1 MSFRSIKL
9 FIILAVVLA
18 AIWLGLDG
26 RGSAAA
32 SPTPGRLT
40 PAEQRG
46 KKIYLK
52 GEDEGGEI
60 TALLGGSDTEVPAST
75 FACVT
80 CHGLK
85 GEGTNEGG
93 LQAPT
98 LVWSALAAPATSA
111 LTRQERAAYTEATLV
126 RALRV
131 GLDASRGR
139 LHPGM
144 PRYRISDEQAANLVA
159 YLKKLGREVE
169 PGVSETTIKVGAA
182 LPMSGALAQVGE
194 DIKATISASFAEANE
209 RGDIYGRRF
218 ELVVEDSRGDLEGTR
233 AATRTLIERD
243 GVFALAGSYEPRE
256 GIAADEFLRQSEVPL
271 VGPVTLSPHL
281 TMPPNR
287 FVFYLLPTFDEQ
299 ARSLVDFIVAQS
311 PSAPNAPN
319 ERASVEPARGKD
331 RQSATVARKARAAVI
346 HVNGTLETGALVSL
360 QAQARLRSLQIVSEQ
375 SYEAGR
381 FNPARA
387 VETLARTRPE
397 YVFFFGGA
405 ADIVACAREMERAGL
420 KTSLVSSVMM
430 LGGGAFEL
438 PPSVA
443 ARTFLSYP
451 SALPNQE
458 DFAEFL
464 SVMQRR
470 GVPLRSPA
478 FQTIAY
484 AAAKTLIEATK
495 LSSRELSRHT
505 LIDALEGLRGYRTG
519 VVPPLS
525 FSPNRRV
532 GVEGSYVVGIDLVN
546 KRYTALSEQIIPRD
560 NN

>member
-9 FIILAVVLA
+9 FIILFAVLAVV
-18 AIWLGLDG
+18 WLGLDG
-26 RGSAAA
+26 RGRAAA
-32 SPTPGRLT
+32 LSTPDGLT

-46 KKIYLK
+46 KTIYLK
-52 GEDEGGEI
+52 GEDAGGEI
-60 TALLGGSDTEVPAST
+60 TALLGGSDMEVPATT
-75 FACVT
+75 FACAS

-85 GEGTNEGG
+85 GEGTSEGG
-93 LQAPT
+93 LQTPA

-131 GLDASRGR
+131 GLDSSRGR

-144 PRYRISDEQAANLVA
+144 PRYRMSDEQAANLVA
-159 YLKKLGREVE
+159 YLKKLGHEVE

-182 LPMSGALAQVGE
+182 LPLSGALAQVGQ
-194 DIKATISASFAEANE
+194 DLKATLSASFAEANE
-209 RGDIYGRRF
+209 RGDTYGRRF
-218 ELVVEDSRGDLEGTR
+218 ELVVEDSRGDIEGTR
-233 AATRTLIERD
+233 EAHRKLIEQAN
-243 GVFALAGSYEPRE
+243 VFALAGSYEPR
-256 GIAADEFLRQSEVPL
+256 GSVAADEFLRQSEVPL

-281 TMPPNR
+281 TLPPNR
-287 FVFYLLPTFDEQ
+287 FVFYLLPTFDQQ
-299 ARSLVDFIVAQS
+299 ARSLVDFIAAQ
-311 PSAPNAPN
+311 PFYGGAA
-319 ERASVEPARGKD
+319 VE
-331 RQSATVARKARAAVI
+331 SATMKDGQTAPAARKARVAVI
-346 HVNGTLETGALVSL
+346 YVNGQLETGALAAL
-360 QAQARLRSLQIVSEQ
+360 RAQARLRSLEIVSEQ
-375 SYEAGR
+375 SYESGR
-381 FNPARA
+381 FAPTRT
-387 VETLARTRPE
+387 VEMLARTRPE

-405 ADIVACAREMERAGL
+405 QEIVACARELERAQVNA
-420 KTSLVSSVMM
+420 SLVSSVMM

-443 ARTFLSYP
+443 ARTFLAYP

-470 GVPLRSPA
+470 GVALRSPA
-478 FQTIAY
+478 FQSIAY

-495 LSSRELSRHT
+495 LSTRKLSRHT
-505 LIDALEGLRGYRTG
+505 LVNSLEGLRAYRTG

-525 FSPNRRV
+525 FGPNRRV

-560 NN
+560 SK

>member
-1 MSFRSIKL
+1 MSNRSIKL
-9 FIILAVVLA
+9 FINAVAVLA
-18 AIWLGLDG
+18 ALWLGLGG
-26 RGSAAA
+26 RGSAASLA
-32 SPTPGRLT
+32 TPDGLT
-40 PAEQRG
+40 PAETRG

-52 GEDEGGEI
+52 GDDAETEI
-60 TALLGGSDTEVPAST
+60 TALIGGSDSELPAT
-75 FACVT
+75 AFACAT

-85 GEGTNEGG
+85 GEGTVEGG
-93 LQAPT
+93 LASPPV
-98 LVWSALAAPATSA
+98 VWSVLMAPDTSA
-111 LTRQERAAYTEATLV
+111 LTMRERTAYTEATLE
-126 RALRV
+126 RAIR
-131 GLDASRGR
+131 GALDPSGAR

-144 PRYRISDEQAANLVA
+144 PRYGMSDEQTANLIA
-159 YLKKLGREVE
+159 YLKKLGHEAE

-182 LPMSGALAQVGE
+182 LPLSGALAQVGQ
-194 DIKATISASFAEANE
+194 DLKATLAATFAEANE
-209 RGDIYGRRF
+209 QGDIYGRRF
-218 ELVVEDSRGDLEGTR
+218 ELLVADSRGDIEGTR
-233 AATRTLIERD
+233 EATRKLIEQD
-243 GVFALAGSYEPRE
+243 GVFALAGSYEPR
-256 GIAADEFLRQSEVPL
+256 GSMAADEFLQQSEVPL

-281 TMPPNR
+281 TLPPNR

-299 ARSLVDFIVAQS
+299 ARSLVDFIAAQS
-311 PSAPNAPN
+311 IN
-319 ERASVEPARGKD
+319 ERATGEPARGKD
-331 RQSATVARKARAAVI
+331 GQSAPLARKATAAVI
-346 HVNGTLETGALVSL
+346 YVNGELEAGALASL
-360 QAQARLRSLQIVSEQ
+360 RAQAHLRSLEIVSEQ

-381 FNPARA
+381 FNPART
-387 VETLARTRPE
+387 VEMLARTRPQ

-405 ADIVACAREMERAGL
+405 ADILVCAREMERAQL
-420 KTSLVSSVMM
+420 NASLVSSVMM

-495 LSSRELSRHT
+495 LSSRELSRPT
-505 LIDALEGLRGYRTG
+505 FVNALEGLRGYRTG

-532 GVEGSYVVGIDLVN
+532 GVEGSYVVGIDLIN
-546 KRYTALSEQIIPRD
+546 KRYTALSEQIVPRD
-560 NN
+560 SK

>member
-1 MSFRSIKL
+1 MSIRFIKL
-9 FIILAVVLA
+9 FILLVAVLA

-32 SPTPGRLT
+32 LSTPGGLT

-75 FACVT
+75 FACAT

-93 LQAPT
+93 LEAPS
-98 LVWSALAAPATSA
+98 LVWAALAAPGTSA
-111 LTRQERAAYTEATLV
+111 LTRQERAAYTEAALV

-131 GLDASRGR
+131 GVDPSRGR

-182 LPMSGALAQVGE
+182 LPLSGALAQVGQ
-194 DIKATISASFAEANE
+194 DLKATLAASFAEANE
-209 RGDIYGRRF
+209 HGDTYGRRF
-218 ELVVEDSRGDLEGTR
+218 ELLVEDSRGDIAGTR
-233 AATRTLIERD
+233 AAHRKLIEQGD
-243 GVFALAGSYEPRE
+243 VFALAGSYEPR
-256 GIAADEFLRQSEVPL
+256 GSVAADEFLRQSEVPL
-271 VGPVTLSPHL
+271 VGPVTLSPYL
-281 TMPPNR
+281 TLPPNR
-287 FVFYLLPTFDEQ
+287 FVFYLLPTFDDQ
-299 ARSLVDFIVAQS
+299 ARSLVDFIAAQS
-311 PSAPNAPN
+311 PNGRATGESARVKEGQIAP
-319 ERASVEPARGKD
+319 
-331 RQSATVARKARAAVI
+331 VARKARVAVI
-346 HVNGTLETGALVSL
+346 HVNGELETAALAAL
-360 QAQARLRSLQIVSEQ
+360 RAQARLRSLEIVSEQ
-375 SYEAGR
+375 NYEAGR
-381 FNPARA
+381 FAPARA
-387 VETLARTRPE
+387 VEMLARARPE

-405 ADIVACAREMERAGL
+405 QDIVACAREMERAHVNA
-420 KTSLVSSVMM
+420 SLVSSVMM

-438 PPSVA
+438 PPPVA
-443 ARTFLSYP
+443 ARTFLAYP
-451 SALPNQE
+451 SALPTQE

-478 FQTIAY
+478 LQSIAY

-495 LSSRELSRHT
+495 LSTRELSRNT
-505 LIDALEGLRGYRTG
+505 LVDALEGLRGYRTG
-519 VVPPLS
+519 VVPPIS
-525 FSPNRRV
+525 FGPNRRV
-532 GVEGSYVVGIDLVN
+532 GVEGSYVVGIDLEN

-560 NN
+560 GK

>member
-32 SPTPGRLT
+32 LSTSAGLT

-60 TALLGGSDTEVPAST
+60 TALLGGSDMEVPAST
-75 FACVT
+75 FACAT

-93 LQAPT
+93 LQTPS

-111 LTRQERAAYTEATLV
+111 LTRQERVAYTEATLV

-131 GLDASRGR
+131 GVDASRGR

-144 PRYRISDEQAANLVA
+144 PRYRMSDEQAANLVA

-182 LPMSGALAQVGE
+182 LPLSGALAQVGQ
-194 DIKATISASFAEANE
+194 DLKATLAASFAEANE
-209 RGDIYGRRF
+209 RGDTYGRRF
-218 ELVVEDSRGDLEGTR
+218 ELVVEDSRGDSAGTR
-233 AATRTLIERD
+233 AAHRKLIEQGD
-243 GVFALAGSYEPRE
+243 VFALAGSYEPR
-256 GIAADEFLRQSEVPL
+256 GSVAADAFLRQSEVPL

-281 TMPPNR
+281 TLPPNR
-287 FVFYLLPTFDEQ
+287 FVFYLLPTFDDQ
-299 ARSLVDFIVAQS
+299 ARSLVDFIAAQS
-311 PSAPNAPN
+311 PNGRATGASARVKEGQIAP
-319 ERASVEPARGKD
+319 
-331 RQSATVARKARAAVI
+331 VARKVSVAVI
-346 HVNGTLETGALVSL
+346 HVNGELETAALVAL
-360 QAQARLRSLQIVSEQ
+360 RAQARLRSLEIVSEQ
-375 SYEAGR
+375 NYEAGR
-381 FNPARA
+381 FAPARA
-387 VETLARTRPE
+387 VEMLARTRPA

-405 ADIVACAREMERAGL
+405 QDIVACAREMERAHVNA
-420 KTSLVSSVMM
+420 SLVSSVMM

-438 PPSVA
+438 PPPVA
-443 ARTFLSYP
+443 ARTFLAYP

-478 FQTIAY
+478 FQSIAY

-495 LSSRELSRHT
+495 LSTRELSRHT
-505 LIDALEGLRGYRTG
+505 FVDALEGLRAYRTG
-519 VVPPLS
+519 VVPPIS
-525 FSPNRRV
+525 FGPNRRV
-532 GVEGSYVVGIDLVN
+532 GVEGSYVVGIDLEN
-546 KRYTALSEQIIPRD
+546 KRYTALSEQIVPSD
-560 NN
+560 GK

>member
-9 FIILAVVLA
+9 FIILVAVLA
-18 AIWLGLDG
+18 AVWLGLDV

-32 SPTPGRLT
+32 LSTPGGLT
-40 PAEQRG
+40 AAEQRG

-75 FACVT
+75 FACAT

-93 LQAPT
+93 LQTPS

-111 LTRQERAAYTEATLV
+111 LTRQERAAYTEAALV

-131 GLDASRGR
+131 GVDPSRGR

-144 PRYRISDEQAANLVA
+144 PRYRMSDEQAASLVA

-182 LPMSGALAQVGE
+182 LPLSGALAQVGQ
-194 DIKATISASFAEANE
+194 DLKATLAASFAEANE
-209 RGDIYGRRF
+209 RGDTYGRRF
-218 ELVVEDSRGDLEGTR
+218 ELVVEDSRGDIAGTR
-233 AATRTLIERD
+233 AAHRKLIEQGD
-243 GVFALAGSYEPRE
+243 VFALAGSYEPR
-256 GIAADEFLRQSEVPL
+256 GSVAADEFLRQSEVPL

-281 TMPPNR
+281 TLPPNR
-287 FVFYLLPTFDEQ
+287 FVFYLLPTFDDQ
-299 ARSLVDFIVAQS
+299 ARSLVDFIAAQS
-311 PSAPNAPN
+311 PNGRATDESARVKEGQIAP
-319 ERASVEPARGKD
+319 
-331 RQSATVARKARAAVI
+331 VARKASVAVI
-346 HVNGTLETGALVSL
+346 HVNGELETAALAAL
-360 QAQARLRSLQIVSEQ
+360 RAQARLRSLEIVSEQ
-375 SYEAGR
+375 NYEAGR

-387 VETLARTRPE
+387 VEVLARTRPE

-405 ADIVACAREMERAGL
+405 QDIVACAREMERAHVNA
-420 KTSLVSSVMM
+420 SLVSSVMM

-438 PPSVA
+438 PPPVA
-443 ARTFLSYP
+443 ARTFLAYP

-470 GVPLRSPA
+470 GVALRSPA
-478 FQTIAY
+478 FQSIAY

-495 LSSRELSRHT
+495 LSTRELSRNT
-505 LIDALEGLRGYRTG
+505 LVDALEGLRGYRTG
-519 VVPPLS
+519 VIPPIS
-525 FSPNRRV
+525 FGPNRRV
-532 GVEGSYVVGIDLVN
+532 GVEGSYVVGIDLEN
-546 KRYTALSEQIIPRD
+546 KRYTALSEQIVPRD
-560 NN
+560 GK

>member
-1 MSFRSIKL
+1 MNFRSIKL

-18 AIWLGLDG
+18 AIWFGLDG
-26 RGSAAA
+26 RGSSAA
-32 SPTPGRLT
+32 SASTPGGLT

-75 FACVT
+75 FACAT

-93 LQAPT
+93 LQAPA
-98 LVWSALAAPATSA
+98 LVWSALAAPGTSA
-111 LTRQERAAYTEATLV
+111 LTRQEREAYTEATLV
-126 RALRV
+126 RALRA

-144 PRYRISDEQAANLVA
+144 PRYRMSDEQAASLVA

-169 PGVSETTIKVGAA
+169 TGVSETTIKVGAA
-182 LPMSGALAQVGE
+182 LPLSGSLAQVGE
-194 DIKATISASFAEANE
+194 DIKATLAASFAEANE

-218 ELVVEDSRGDLEGTR
+218 ELVVADSRGDLEGTR

-271 VGPVTLSPHL
+271 VGPVTLSPYL

-287 FVFYLLPTFDEQ
+287 FVFYLLPTFNEQ
-299 ARSLVDFIVAQS
+299 ARSLVDFIAAQS
-311 PSAPNAPN
+311 PN
-319 ERASVEPARGKD
+319 ERATVAPALGKD
-331 RQSATVARKARAAVI
+331 RQGATVARKTRAAVI
-346 HVNGTLETGALVSL
+346 HVNGALETGALASL
-360 QAQARLRSLQIVSEQ
+360 QAQARLRSVEIVSEQ

-381 FNPARA
+381 FNAARA
-387 VETLARTRPE
+387 VETLARTRAE
-397 YVFFFGGA
+397 YVFFFGSA
-405 ADIVACAREMERAGL
+405 QEIVACAREMERAGL

-505 LIDALEGLRGYRTG
+505 LINALEGLRGYRTG

-560 NN
+560 SN

>member
-9 FIILAVVLA
+9 FFIFVAVLA
-18 AIWLGLDG
+18 AVWFGLDG

-32 SPTPGRLT
+32 LSTPGQLT

-75 FACVT
+75 FACAT

-93 LQAPT
+93 LQAPS
-98 LVWSALAAPATSA
+98 LVWSALAAPGTSA
-111 LTRQERAAYTEATLV
+111 LTRQERAAYTEAALV
-126 RALRV
+126 RALRA
-131 GLDASRGR
+131 GLDSSRGR

-144 PRYRISDEQAANLVA
+144 PRYRMSDEQAANLVA

-182 LPMSGALAQVGE
+182 LPLSGALAQVGG
-194 DIKATISASFAEANE
+194 DLKATLAAAFAEANE
-209 RGDIYGRRF
+209 RGDTYGRRF
-218 ELVVEDSRGDLEGTR
+218 ELVVEDSRGDIAGTR
-233 AATRTLIERD
+233 AAHRKLIEQGD
-243 GVFALAGSYEPRE
+243 VFALAGSYEPR
-256 GIAADEFLRQSEVPL
+256 GSVAADEFLRQSEVPL

-281 TMPPNR
+281 TLPPNR
-287 FVFYLLPTFDEQ
+287 FVFYLLPTFDDQ
-299 ARSLVDFIVAQS
+299 ARSLVDFIAAQS
-311 PSAPNAPN
+311 PNG
-319 ERASVEPARGKD
+319 RASGDSARVKEG
-331 RQSATVARKARAAVI
+331 QIAPVGRKASVAVI
-346 HVNGTLETGALVSL
+346 HVNGELETAALAAL
-360 QAQARLRSLQIVSEQ
+360 RAQARLRSLEIVSEQ
-375 SYEAGR
+375 NYEAGR
-381 FNPARA
+381 FAPARA
-387 VETLARTRPE
+387 VEMLARARPE

-405 ADIVACAREMERAGL
+405 QDIVACAREMERAHVNA
-420 KTSLVSSVMM
+420 SLVSSVLM

-438 PPSVA
+438 PPPVA
-443 ARTFLSYP
+443 ARTFLAYP
-451 SALPNQE
+451 SALPNEE

-478 FQTIAY
+478 FQSIAY

-505 LIDALEGLRGYRTG
+505 FVDALEGLRGYRTG
-519 VVPPLS
+519 VVPPIS
-525 FSPNRRV
+525 FGPNRRV

-560 NN
+560 DK

>member
-1 MSFRSIKL
+1 MNFRSIKL
-9 FIILAVVLA
+9 FIIFAVVLA

-32 SPTPGRLT
+32 LSTPGGLT

-60 TALLGGSDTEVPAST
+60 TVLLGGSDTEFPAST
-75 FACVT
+75 FACAT

-93 LQAPT
+93 LQTPS
-98 LVWSALAAPATSA
+98 LIWSALAAPGTSA

-144 PRYRISDEQAANLVA
+144 PRYRMSDEQAANLVA

-182 LPMSGALAQVGE
+182 LPLSGALAQVGQ
-194 DIKATISASFAEANE
+194 DLKATLAASFAEANE
-209 RGDIYGRRF
+209 RGDTYGRRF
-218 ELVVEDSRGDLEGTR
+218 ELVVEDSRGDIAGTR
-233 AATRTLIERD
+233 AAHRKLIEQGD
-243 GVFALAGSYEPRE
+243 VFALQ
-256 GIAADEFLRQSEVPL
+256 QSEVPL

-281 TMPPNR
+281 TLPPNR
-287 FVFYLLPTFDEQ
+287 FVFYLLPTFDDQ
-299 ARSLVDFIVAQS
+299 ARSLVDFIAAQS
-311 PSAPNAPN
+311 PN
-319 ERASVEPARGKD
+319 ERATGESASVKGEQIAP
-331 RQSATVARKARAAVI
+331 VARKVKVAVI
-346 HVNGTLETGALVSL
+346 HVNGELETAALAAL
-360 QAQARLRSLQIVSEQ
+360 RAQARLRSLEIVSEQ
-375 SYEAGR
+375 NYEAGR
-381 FNPARA
+381 FAPARA
-387 VETLARTRPE
+387 VEMLARTRPD

-405 ADIVACAREMERAGL
+405 QDIVACAREMERARVNA
-420 KTSLVSSVMM
+420 SLVSSVMM

-438 PPSVA
+438 PPPVA
-443 ARTFLSYP
+443 ARTFLAYP

-478 FQTIAY
+478 FQSIAY

-495 LSSRELSRHT
+495 LSSRELSRNT
-505 LIDALEGLRGYRTG
+505 FVDALEGLRGYRTG
-519 VVPPLS
+519 VVPPIS
-525 FSPNRRV
+525 FGPNRRV
-532 GVEGSYVVGIDLVN
+532 GVEGSYVVGIDLDN
-546 KRYTALSEQIIPRD
+546 KRYTALSEQIVPRD
-560 NN
+560 GK

>member
-1 MSFRSIKL
+1 MSFRSIKFF
-9 FIILAVVLA
+9 FIFAVVLA
-18 AIWLGLDG
+18 AVWLGVEG
-26 RGSAAA
+26 RGSVAA
-32 SPTPGRLT
+32 SSTPGQLT

-60 TALLGGSDTEVPAST
+60 TVLLGGSDTELSAST
-75 FACVT
+75 FACAT

-93 LQAPT
+93 LQTPS
-98 LVWSALAAPATSA
+98 LVWSALAAPGTSA

-126 RALRV
+126 RALRS

-144 PRYRISDEQAANLVA
+144 PRYRMSDEQAANLVA

-169 PGVSETTIKVGAA
+169 PGISETTIKVGAA
-182 LPMSGALAQVGE
+182 LPLSGALAQVGE
-194 DIKATISASFAEANE
+194 DLKATLAATLAEANE
-209 RGDIYGRRF
+209 RGDTYGRRF
-218 ELVVEDSRGDLEGTR
+218 ELVVEDSRGDIAGTR
-233 AATRTLIERD
+233 AAHRKLIEQGD
-243 GVFALAGSYEPRE
+243 VFALAGSYEPR
-256 GIAADEFLRQSEVPL
+256 GSVAADEFLRQSEVPL
-271 VGPVTLSPHL
+271 VGPVTLSPYL
-281 TMPPNR
+281 TLPPNR
-287 FVFYLLPTFDEQ
+287 FVFYLLPTFDDQ
-299 ARSLVDFIVAQS
+299 ARSLVDFIAAQS
-311 PSAPNAPN
+311 SN
-319 ERASVEPARGKD
+319 ERATGEPANVKGG
-331 RQSATVARKARAAVI
+331 QAAPVARKARVAVV
-346 HVNGTLETGALVSL
+346 HVNGELETAALAAL
-360 QAQARLRSLQIVSEQ
+360 RAQARLRSLEIVSEQ
-375 SYEAGR
+375 NYEAGR
-381 FNPARA
+381 FIPARA
-387 VETLARTRPE
+387 VEMLARTRPE

-405 ADIVACAREMERAGL
+405 QDILACAREMERAHVNA
-420 KTSLVSSVMM
+420 SLVSSVMM

-438 PPSVA
+438 PPPIA
-443 ARTFLSYP
+443 ARTFLAYP

-478 FQTIAY
+478 FQSIAY

-505 LIDALEGLRGYRTG
+505 FVDALEGLRGYRTG
-519 VVPPLS
+519 VVPPIS
-525 FSPNRRV
+525 FGPNRRV

-546 KRYTALSEQIIPRD
+546 KRYTALSEQIVPRD
-560 NN
+560 GK